1 MAQTTKKRIMEGFLE
16 LLEQRPLDKISVVD
30 VAEHCGINRNTFYYY
45 YCDIYAL
52 IRELMETVA
61 AQMIAVGLSDR
72 NWTEIARQVT
82 CFMREHRRAVNHMFH
97 SSQRELLEDHIYE
110 VTYAVTESLVRRTA
124 DGLPVSEED
133 LRTVT
138 LYFTSAL
145 LGMIFR
151 WLRVGMKDDAEAAVE
166 RTGYLLE
173 GTVGLN
179 HTQSQTEMM
188 MNKALFIPNGNWMEG
203 EMADAPRAD
212 GFEFGLT
219 CAPVLDDGETRYV
232 MSSVEQFEIPANAKN
247 PELAKEFLRFL
258 YTEESVKLFAEKANG
273 IYALKK
279 ANEMVK
285 GIVTDGVYNMNDI
298 YQEGTFMVFGWDA
311 MPDTSK
317 VVIADSV
324 FNVASDVMNGDM
336 TAEQWRDGIE
346 AAFEEI
352 AASK

>member
-1 MAQTTKKRIMEGFLE
+1 MLTLAHGLSETHTVHIAMTQFADEVAEKTDGRIQVKIFPNGQLGSENE
-16 LLEQRPLDKISVVD
+16 NLEQLQAGVIAMTKVSAPGLATYND
-30 VAEHCGINRNTFYYY
+30 AFNTF
-45 YCDIYAL
+45 
-52 IRELMETVA
+52 
-61 AQMIAVGLSDR
+61 
-72 NWTEIARQVT
+72 
-82 CFMREHRRAVNHMFH
+82 
-97 SSQRELLEDHIYE
+97 
-110 VTYAVTESLVRRTA
+110 
-124 DGLPVSEED
+124 GLPYIFNDTDDFYHVMDSQEMQD
-133 LRTVT
+133 FFLSTGDDGFVT
-138 LYFTSAL
+138 LTYYTSGARSFYTKDRAIRTPADL
-145 LGMIFR
+145 KGLKI
-151 WLRVGMKDDAEAAVE
+151 RVQDMK
-166 RTGYLLE
+166 
-173 GTVGLN
+173 
-179 HTQSQTEMM
+179 SQTDMM

-258 YTEESVKLFAEKANG
+258 YTEDSVKLFAEKANG

>member
-82 CFMREHRRAVNHMFH
+82 CFMREHRRAVNHLFH
-97 SSQRELLEDHIYE
+97 SSQRELLEDHTYE

-145 LGMIFR
+145 LGMISR

-173 GTVGLN
+173 GTLRRMLER
-179 HTQSQTEMM
+179 S
-188 MNKALFIPNGNWMEG
+188 
-203 EMADAPRAD
+203 
-212 GFEFGLT
+212 
-219 CAPVLDDGETRYV
+219 CETGR
-232 MSSVEQFEIPANAKN
+232 
-247 PELAKEFLRFL
+247 
-258 YTEESVKLFAEKANG
+258 
-273 IYALKK
+273 
-279 ANEMVK
+279 
-285 GIVTDGVYNMNDI
+285 
-298 YQEGTFMVFGWDA
+298 GT
-311 MPDTSK
+311 
-317 VVIADSV
+317 
-324 FNVASDVMNGDM
+324 
-336 TAEQWRDGIE
+336 
-346 AAFEEI
+346 
-352 AASK
+352 